1 MSFAPEGF
9 LLPDATFILDC
20 IRYLS
25 KMQFCTVA
33 MVLNCAY
40 GVDFSD
46 VNSTARNQ
54 IAVAIAPQCNV
65 KFKLVLKSR
74 LSDLSNALKPS
85 NIRSI
90 LIDVAN
96 DFSSFH
102 KYKLYGSRYF
112 HFIHVVLIFSAL
124 HCFD

>member
-1 MSFAPEGF
+1 MA
-9 LLPDATFILDC
+9 DAI
-20 IRYLS
+20 
-25 KMQFCTVA
+25 
-33 MVLNCAY
+33 VLNCAH
-40 GVDFSD
+40 G
-46 VNSTARNQ
+46 VNSTSRNQ
-54 IAVAIAPQCNV
+54 IAVAIAIAIAPLCNV
-65 KFKLVLKSR
+65 EFKLVLKSR